1 METDHILRLLQ
12 KCLSEGQP
20 EDWQQLR
27 KELARGGQ
35 EQVQKELF
43 LLGELKPEDLKADP
57 EKLWRQIAACRA
69 EGENRKFRLT
79 KRWRYLAAEVLLFIT
94 IGVGYLLR
102 QQKQPVLPS
111 LSALLEPG
119 ERKAI
124 LKFENGEQ
132 IDLGRVASGTLL
144 SRQGVT
150 ICLDS
155 LQGITY
161 LPAFSGESEP
171 VYNTIEVPRGGE
183 YRLVLPDGSMV
194 WLNSDSELKFPMNF
208 AGERR
213 KVFLKGEAYFEV
225 VKNPDMPFI
234 VEVAAMEVKVLGTC
248 CNINASRSDER
259 IQTTLVSGK
268 VEVSDREN
276 ARKVV
281 LLPNQRAELKKGC
294 LTVENVDAEE
304 IIAWMQG
311 KFYFESE
318 SLEEIATQLER
329 WYDIHFF
336 FSRES
341 LKQEEFTGVIR
352 RDYTA
357 NRILEIIT
365 KTTNVEFDIKGR
377 TVTVY

>member
-69 EGENRKFRLT
+69 EGENRKFRLP
-79 KRWRYLAAEVLLFIT
+79 KRWRYIAAAVLLFIT

-194 WLNSDSELKFPMNF
+194 WLNSDSEFC
-208 AGERR
+208 R
-213 KVFLKGEAYFEV
+213 
-225 VKNPDMPFI
+225 
-234 VEVAAMEVKVLGTC
+234 
-248 CNINASRSDER
+248 
-259 IQTTLVSGK
+259 
-268 VEVSDREN
+268 
-276 ARKVV
+276 
-281 LLPNQRAELKKGC
+281 
-294 LTVENVDAEE
+294 
-304 IIAWMQG
+304 
-311 KFYFESE
+311 
-318 SLEEIATQLER
+318 
-329 WYDIHFF
+329 
-336 FSRES
+336 
-341 LKQEEFTGVIR
+341 
-352 RDYTA
+352 
-357 NRILEIIT
+357 
-365 KTTNVEFDIKGR
+365 
-377 TVTVY
+377 

>member
-1 METDHILRLLQ
+1 M
-12 KCLSEGQP
+12 
-20 EDWQQLR
+20 
-27 KELARGGQ
+27 
-35 EQVQKELF
+35 
-43 LLGELKPEDLKADP
+43 
-57 EKLWRQIAACRA
+57 
-69 EGENRKFRLT
+69 
-79 KRWRYLAAEVLLFIT
+79 
-94 IGVGYLLR
+94 
-102 QQKQPVLPS
+102 
-111 LSALLEPG
+111 
-119 ERKAI
+119 
-124 LKFENGEQ
+124 
-132 IDLGRVASGTLL
+132 
-144 SRQGVT
+144 
-150 ICLDS
+150 
-155 LQGITY
+155 
-161 LPAFSGESEP
+161 
-171 VYNTIEVPRGGE
+171 
-183 YRLVLPDGSMV
+183 
-194 WLNSDSELKFPMNF
+194 
-208 AGERR
+208 
-213 KVFLKGEAYFEV
+213 
-225 VKNPDMPFI
+225 
-234 VEVAAMEVKVLGTC
+234 GTC
-248 CNINASRSDER
+248 FNINASRSDER

-318 SLEEIATQLER
+318 SLEEIAAQLER

>member
-1 METDHILRLLQ
+1 METDHIHRLLQ
-12 KCLSEGQP
+12 KCLSGGRP

-27 KELARGGQ
+27 KELTREGRKQ
-35 EQVQKELF
+35 MLEELF
-43 LLGELKPEDLKADP
+43 LLGRLKPEDLKADP
-57 EKLWRQIAACRA
+57 EKLWRQIAVCRT
-69 EGENRKFRLT
+69 EGENRKFRLP
-79 KRWRYLAAEVLLFIT
+79 KRWRYIAAVCLLVIT
-94 IGVGYLLR
+94 TGVGYLLR
-102 QQKQPVLPS
+102 LQKQPASLP
-111 LSALLEPG
+111 LSVLLEPG
-119 ERKAI
+119 QRKAI

-132 IDLGRVASGTLL
+132 IDLGAMTPDTLL

-155 LQGITY
+155 LQSITY
-161 LPAFSGESEP
+161 LPVSPGQAGLA
-171 VYNTIEVPRGGE
+171 YNTIEVPRGGE
-183 YRLVLPDGSMV
+183 YRLVLPDGSVV

-208 AGERR
+208 VGEQR

-225 VKNPDMPFI
+225 VKNPAMPFI
-234 VEVAAMEVKVLGTC
+234 VEVAAMEVKVLGTRF
-248 CNINASRSDER
+248 NINASRSDAGV
-259 IQTTLVSGK
+259 QTTLVSGK
-268 VEVSDREN
+268 VEVADREN

-281 LLPNQRAELKKGC
+281 LLPNQQAELKKGC
-294 LTVENVDAEE
+294 LTVRNVDAEAVT
-304 IIAWMQG
+304 AWRQG

-318 SLEEIATQLER
+318 SLEEIAAQLER

-357 NRILEIIT
+357 GRILEIIA
-365 KTTNVEFDIKGR
+365 KTTNVGFDIQGR

>member
-69 EGENRKFRLT
+69 EGENRKFRLP
-79 KRWRYLAAEVLLFIT
+79 KRWRYIAAAVLLFIT

-213 KVFLKGEAYFEV
+213 KVFLKGEAYFQVAHDRQKAFV
-225 VKNPDMPFI
+225 VVTDDI
-234 VEVAAMEVKVLGTC
+234 EVKVYGTEF
-248 CNINASRSDER
+248 NINTRVADYV
-259 IQTTLVSGK
+259 QTTLVRGA
-268 VEVSDREN
+268 VSIKTERSAEKMLKPGQLAQFDR
-276 ARKVV
+276 
-281 LLPNQRAELKKGC
+281 
-294 LTVENVDAEE
+294 LTGETEIKNVDVSNY
-304 IIAWMQG
+304 IGWKSGVYI
-311 KFYFESE
+311 FEDKSIE
-318 SLEEIATQLER
+318 QIMDELSL
-329 WYDIHFF
+329 WYDIEVFFRNNISRNRHF
-336 FSRES
+336 SGSLPRYREIDDM
-341 LKQEEFTGVIR
+341 LKVIEKTSHVR
-352 RDYTA
+352 FEVKGKT
-357 NRILEIIT
+357 II
-365 KTTNVEFDIKGR
+365 VD
-377 TVTVY
+377 

>member
-1 METDHILRLLQ
+1 MNILFT
-12 KCLSEGQP
+12 
-20 EDWQQLR
+20 
-27 KELARGGQ
+27 
-35 EQVQKELF
+35 LF
-43 LLGELKPEDLKADP
+43 SVLPALITES
-57 EKLWRQIAACRA
+57 R
-69 EGENRKFRLT
+69 
-79 KRWRYLAAEVLLFIT
+79 RWRYIAAAVLLFIT

-225 VKNPDMPFI
+225 VKNPDMPETGR
-234 VEVAAMEVKVLGTC
+234 VY
-248 CNINASRSDER
+248 RSDPARLYGKSDIGNYYQDHECR
-259 IQTTLVSGK
+259 I
-268 VEVSDREN
+268 R
-276 ARKVV
+276 
-281 LLPNQRAELKKGC
+281 
-294 LTVENVDAEE
+294 
-304 IIAWMQG
+304 
-311 KFYFESE
+311 Y
-318 SLEEIATQLER
+318 
-329 WYDIHFF
+329 
-336 FSRES
+336 
-341 LKQEEFTGVIR
+341 
-352 RDYTA
+352 
-357 NRILEIIT
+357 
-365 KTTNVEFDIKGR
+365 
-377 TVTVY
+377 

>member
-1 METDHILRLLQ
+1 M
-12 KCLSEGQP
+12 
-20 EDWQQLR
+20 
-27 KELARGGQ
+27 
-35 EQVQKELF
+35 
-43 LLGELKPEDLKADP
+43 
-57 EKLWRQIAACRA
+57 
-69 EGENRKFRLT
+69 
-79 KRWRYLAAEVLLFIT
+79 
-94 IGVGYLLR
+94 
-102 QQKQPVLPS
+102 
-111 LSALLEPG
+111 
-119 ERKAI
+119 
-124 LKFENGEQ
+124 
-132 IDLGRVASGTLL
+132 
-144 SRQGVT
+144 
-150 ICLDS
+150 
-155 LQGITY
+155 
-161 LPAFSGESEP
+161 
-171 VYNTIEVPRGGE
+171 
-183 YRLVLPDGSMV
+183 VLPDGSMV

-248 CNINASRSDER
+248 FNINASRSDER